1 MVEREPLVLPRSGD
15 GRAPAG
21 LHQGL
26 QALGRAPGGQRRAV
40 AVGGGGRTLLLPA
53 AHEAED
59 RSVEE
64 LVLVLGTEQHQS
76 VGRREDVPGGG
87 CLPSCL
93 GAVGRGC
100 GHLRGDGQHLLTWRT
115 PPPSRRAGAPPR
127 YALESDGDA
136 TCQRS

>member
-1 MVEREPLVLPRSGD
+1 MSRKPLVLSRSGD

-64 LVLVLGTEQHQS
+64 LVLVLGTEQHWS
-76 VGRREDVPGGG
+76 AGRREDVPGG
-87 CLPSCL
+87 
-93 GAVGRGC
+93 AVPRPA
-100 GHLRGDGQHLLTWRT
+100 WA
-115 PPPSRRAGAPPR
+115 PWAGA
-127 YALESDGDA
+127 AGTSEGMAS
-136 TCQRS
+136 TC